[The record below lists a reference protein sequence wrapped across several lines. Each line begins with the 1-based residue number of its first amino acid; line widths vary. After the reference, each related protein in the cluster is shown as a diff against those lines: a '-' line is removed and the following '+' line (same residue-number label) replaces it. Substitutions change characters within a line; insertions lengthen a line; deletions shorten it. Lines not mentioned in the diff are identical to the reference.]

1 MRYRVWSSIALA
13 LACRRYLL
21 RSPSGAS
28 QIGPLMAAKIRYN
41 GKDITQ
47 DDFDLAVEWMQATA
61 PDQGGKM
68 TRLASKGE

>member
-1 MRYRVWSSIALA
+1 
-13 LACRRYLL
+13 
-21 RSPSGAS
+21 
-28 QIGPLMAAKIRYN
+28 MAAKIRYN

-68 TRLASKGE
+68 TRLQSSANNKLRVLCESGFTESS